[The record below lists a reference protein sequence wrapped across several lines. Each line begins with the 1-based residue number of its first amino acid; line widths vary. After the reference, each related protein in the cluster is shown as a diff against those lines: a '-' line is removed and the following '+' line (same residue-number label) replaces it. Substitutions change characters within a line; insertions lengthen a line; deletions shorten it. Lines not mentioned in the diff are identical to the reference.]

1 MKPFTYS
8 RATSVADALRLL
20 AQPGAQIIAGGADL
34 MPLLNDNLA
43 TPGILVDISRIPEL
57 NTITYSATDG
67 LRLGATATLN
77 AVRQHPSLEGAYAV
91 LRQAIQESAS
101 PQVRNLAT
109 IGGNLLQMPR
119 CSYYRDGGFPCLRRD
134 GGDLC
139 AALVGDTSHHALV
152 GFGAPDPHHACVA
165 VNPSDSANALAALDA
180 AVELRSLAGI
190 RSVPVAEFFYTP
202 SANPR
207 RATVI
212 EPNEIITAITIP
224 PPAPNSRGTYIKLR
238 DRAAYEFALVS
249 AAAVIAVDGATI
261 SHARIAL
268 GGIAWGPYRA
278 LQAEAYL
285 LGKPLTE
292 EHCTEAAR
300 LALMGA
306 QPLPDNAY
314 KIPMAQAA
322 VRRAIQGE
330 VYAPQL
336 MEARA

>member
-1 MKPFTYS
+1 MKPFTYA
-8 RATSVADALRLL
+8 RATSVDDALRLL

-34 MPLLNDNLA
+34 MPLLNDDLVA
-43 TPGILVDISRIPEL
+43 PSMLVDISRIPDL
-57 NTITYSATDG
+57 ARISYSEAAG

-77 AVRQHPSLEGAYAV
+77 AVRHHPALVDAYAV

-119 CSYYRDGGFPCLRRD
+119 CAYYRDGGFPCLRRD

-139 AALVGDTSHHALV
+139 GALVGDTSQHALF
-152 GFGAPDPHHACVA
+152 GFGTPDPHHTCVA
-165 VNPSDSANALAALDA
+165 VNPSDSANALVALDA
-180 AVELRSLAGI
+180 AVELRSLAGT
-190 RSVPVAEFFYTP
+190 RSVLVAEFFYAP
-202 SANPR
+202 SADPR

-224 PPAPNSRGTYIKLR
+224 PPQPQARGTYIKLR
-238 DRAAYEFALVS
+238 DRAAYEFAIVS
-249 AAAVIAVDGATI
+249 AAAVLAEDGGI
-261 SHARIAL
+261 VRYARIAL
-268 GGIAWGPYRA
+268 GGVAWGPYRA

-292 EHCTEAAR
+292 EHSAAAAQ
-300 LALMGA
+300 LALAGA
-306 QPLPDNAY
+306 HPLPDNAY

-322 VRRAIQGE
+322 VRRAIMGE
-330 VYAPQL
+330 VYTPKL
-336 MEARA
+336 VEAHA